1 MDKQREEFVK
11 WAILFHETYERL
23 APKFGYE
30 TRKEYRDFD
39 SSSNNGQLMIAVCS
53 EVIPAAQAAMRP
65 EIDEVVQGRRNAIA
79 LNLRYAS
86 DIAELNR
93 KLTDCQAKLDAATKI
108 ISAAKDFDAAS
119 EDAEW
124 EPPHPI
130 FMMAQENDDLRAK
143 LKRYE
148 DAFKEPYAWESD
160 NQGDDS
166 FITKERHD
174 ALSCSSNGILKE
186 LFTKPE
192 GE

>member
-1 MDKQREEFVK
+1 MSTAYTVDELRNFVK
-11 WAILFHETYERL
+11 LPEDSKTHIFNLEN
-23 APKFGYE
+23 GY
-30 TRKEYRDFD
+30 
-39 SSSNNGQLMIAVCS
+39 S
-53 EVIPAAQAAMRP
+53 ELQ
-65 EIDEVVQGRRNAIA
+65 QQ
-79 LNLRYAS
+79 
-86 DIAELNR
+86 
-93 KLTDCQAKLDAATKI
+93 LTDCQAKLDAATKI

-148 DAFKEPYAWESD
+148 DAFSKPYAWESD
-160 NQGDDS
+160 NQGEES

>member
-39 SSSNNGQLMIAVCS
+39 SASNNGQLMIAVCS
-53 EVIPAAQAAMRP
+53 EVIPAAQAAMLH
-65 EIDEVVQGRRNAIA
+65 EVERWHNAYITA
-79 LNLRYAS
+79 HNQAMANGEKYQ
-86 DIAELNR
+86 
-93 KLTDCQAKLDAATKI
+93 DCQ
-108 ISAAKDFDAAS
+108 
-119 EDAEW
+119 
-124 EPPHPI
+124 
-130 FMMAQENDDLRAK
+130 AK

-148 DAFKEPYAWESD
+148 DAFSKPHCWIDPDDLQMDNES
-160 NQGDDS
+160 GIIYVTKTS
-166 FITKERHD
+166 FDGCTVP
-174 ALSCSSNGILKE
+174 